1 MKTTSI
7 INVGLLGFGSAG
19 RIYHAPFLNAY
30 AGYRLSKVRTAQTS
44 PEICARELKGHTQ
57 VVSTSESIFEDPAI
71 DLVVVA
77 APNHL
82 HHSLA
87 KQALE
92 AGKHVVV
99 DKPFTLTTAEA
110 DELIEV
116 ARQQQRVLTVY
127 HNRRF
132 TSDFRTVKKVCQSGL
147 LGRIVEYEAHF
158 DRFRNSI
165 RAGSWKED
173 NGPGGGIFYDM
184 GTHLIDQALEL
195 FGLPEAVRADLRI
208 QRTGG
213 QSIDSFE
220 VVLEYPNLKAT
231 LKGSML
237 AKEPFPQFTVFGDH
251 GTFMK
256 YGRDVQDDAL
266 RIGTVPHNGPDW
278 GLEPENFWGR
288 LHTAHQGLE
297 INGIVRSELGNFGE
311 FYHNLHDVITAGKE
325 LIVKPEEARN
335 VIRVIELAEQSSR
348 EKRTIPFTL

>member
-7 INVGLLGFGSAG
+7 LNVGLLGFGSAG

-30 AGYRLSKVRTAQTS
+30 AGYQLSKVRTAQTS
-44 PEICARELKGHTQ
+44 PEICARELRGHTQ
-57 VVSTSESIFEDPAI
+57 VVATSESIFEDPSI
-71 DLVVVA
+71 DVVVVA

-99 DKPFTLTTAEA
+99 DKPFTLSCAEA
-110 DELIEV
+110 DELIALAQE
-116 ARQQQRVLTVY
+116 RQRVLTVY

-132 TSDFRTVKKVCQSGL
+132 TSDFRTVRKVCESGL

-165 RAGSWKED
+165 RAGWKED
-173 NGPGGGIFYDM
+173 NGPGAGIFYDM
-184 GTHLIDQALEL
+184 GAHLIDQALEL

-220 VVLEYPNLKAT
+220 VVLEYPALKAT
-231 LKGSML
+231 LKGTML
-237 AKEPFPQFTVFGDH
+237 AKEPFPQFTVFGEQ

-256 YGRDVQDDAL
+256 YGRDMQDDAL
-266 RIGTVPHNGPDW
+266 RAGVVPHLGPDW
-278 GLEPENFWGR
+278 GQEPENFWGK
-288 LHTAHQGLE
+288 LHTTAQGLE
-297 INGIVRSELGNFGE
+297 FNGTVRSEQGNFGD
-311 FYHNLHDVITAGKE
+311 FYRNLHAVITSGAE

-335 VIRVIELAEQSSR
+335 VIRIIELAEQSSA

>member
-30 AGYRLSKVRTAQTS
+30 AGYRLSKVRTTSTS
-44 PEICARELKGHTQ
+44 PEIHARELHGHTQ
-57 VVSTSESIFEDPAI
+57 VVATSGAIFDDPEI

-77 APNHL
+77 APNSL

-99 DKPFTLTTAEA
+99 DKPFTLTVAEA
-110 DELIEV
+110 DELIELA
-116 ARQQQRVLTVY
+116 ARHKRVLSIY

-132 TSDFRTVKKVCQSGL
+132 SSDFRTVKKVCESGM

-173 NGPGGGIFYDM
+173 EGPGGGIFYDM
-184 GTHLIDQALEL
+184 GTHLIDQALQL
-195 FGLPEAVRADLRI
+195 FGLPEAVRADLRV

-213 QSIDSFE
+213 QSCDSFE

-237 AKEPFPQFTVFGDH
+237 AKEPFPQFTVFGDQ

-266 RIGTVPHNGPDW
+266 RQGVVPHLGPDW

-288 LHTAHQGLE
+288 INTQVNGLE
-297 INGIVRSELGNFGE
+297 INGIVRSELGNFGD
-311 FYHNLHDVITAGKE
+311 FYRNIHGVITAGAD
-325 LIVKPEEARN
+325 LLVRPEEARE
-335 VIRVIELAEQSSR
+335 VIRIIELAEESSR
-348 EKRTIPFTL
+348 QRRTLPFER